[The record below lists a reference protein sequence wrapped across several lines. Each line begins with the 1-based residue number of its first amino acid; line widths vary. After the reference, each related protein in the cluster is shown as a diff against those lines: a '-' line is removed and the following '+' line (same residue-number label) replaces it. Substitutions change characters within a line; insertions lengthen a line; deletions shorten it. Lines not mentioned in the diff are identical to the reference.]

1 MLPVVNQLAKS
12 ILNHFI
18 KLLHNTKGQFFGG
31 FILGNEALAID
42 AVLDRSLVMRG
53 AEFVEES
60 EEKPADLLDITD
72 SFDQVFKH
80 PSLPFFSKQFAARTC
95 GLPSTTNTKQRYAS
109 ASVVFLCLGMPLALN
124 YPR

>member
-95 GLPSTTNTKQRYAS
+95 GSLQPLIENNAMHLQAS
-109 ASVVFLCLGMPLALN
+109 FFCVWACHWH
-124 YPR
+124 